1 MLFVSSK
8 VSQLALLPQGRV
20 EAARRAKNMVMA
32 MEELGFG
39 NCTNTRA
46 CEAVCPKNE
55 TIANIARLNR
65 EFIWRLHVSIT
76 FFYYYGITK
85 NLVIMKKN
93 ERFVITINRELGSGG
108 HTVGRVLAE
117 KLGVPYYDKM
127 LSKALEEKFDLSH
140 RQIEELKG
148 KNRSWWE
155 EIKRVLVLG
164 EGAANSSEYYD
175 EDNNRYVTS
184 EAVLKAEREILQNI
198 ASEESCVIA
207 GRSAFFAMND
217 NPNHLSVLIQ
227 ASMDHRVKRVMAKQ
241 GLTEKEAKKVI
252 KMVDETREEYMK
264 NNAHTSRY
272 DTRNYDLVIRMDGK
286 TEEEAANVI
295 LAYIG

>member
-1 MLFVSSK
+1 
-8 VSQLALLPQGRV
+8 
-20 EAARRAKNMVMA
+20 
-32 MEELGFG
+32 
-39 NCTNTRA
+39 
-46 CEAVCPKNE
+46 
-55 TIANIARLNR
+55 
-65 EFIWRLHVSIT
+65 
-76 FFYYYGITK
+76 
-85 NLVIMKKN
+85 MKKN
-93 ERFVITINRELGSGG
+93 ERF
-108 HTVGRVLAE
+108 
-117 KLGVPYYDKM
+117 
-127 LSKALEEKFDLSH
+127 ALEEKFDLSH

-227 ASMDHRVKRVMAKQ
+227 ASMDYRVKRVMAKQ